1 MTRSTI
7 PVYVDHAASI
17 VSLTRAADEKTET
30 NKAHALGRI
39 GQVQAIIRP
48 ALDRMTDALGWPVGS
63 RPLDADGG
71 GPTLDENGHP
81 MPTISDPTG
90 EAAIRPDIASADRA
104 VIAEATRELV
114 KAVRAF
120 ADDPTPHTA
129 HTVETVAGLLLSF
142 AERWAPRHAHA
153 ADKARS
159 DDVPLCE
166 SCARLTDHR
175 GRPLAEPAE
184 KVSGRYVRRDVG
196 GKLRWLCQPCGNFGR
211 ANERLP
217 TISELR
223 RWRDTGRW
231 RVRAA

>member
-7 PVYVDHAASI
+7 PAYVDHAASI

-48 ALDRMTDALGWPVGS
+48 ALDRMTVALGWPVGS
-63 RPLDADGG
+63 RPLDAEGG

-81 MPTISDPTG
+81 MPRISDPTG

-159 DDVPLCE
+159 DDVPGCE
-166 SCARLTDHR
+166 SCARLVDR
-175 GRPLAEPAE
+175 GRPLFVEAERN
-184 KVSGRYVRRDVG
+184 KGRHARRTVE
-196 GKLRWLCQPCGNFGR
+196 GKERYLCSPCANFARGVD
-211 ANERLP
+211 RLP
-217 TISELR
+217 TKDELAR
-223 RWRDTGRW
+223 YHSSGRW
-231 RVRAA
+231 RVRVA